1 VNNGVKLDYR
11 KTFLLGLGY
20 LGITLSWSVY
30 NSYVPI
36 FLAELLKDAAYR
48 TTLVGFIMTLDNIAA
63 ITLQPYFGAKSD
75 TTWTRLGRRMPYL
88 LVGVPVAAIAF
99 ALIPYAR
106 FSLVSIVITVGIMNL
121 AMTVFKAPTVA
132 LMPDITP
139 SSMRSKANGIINF
152 MGGLGALLAFFV
164 FSSLYRMD
172 PAFPFLVTAVLMA
185 LIVAA
190 LFLTIRESQAIES
203 GQVESAGIDQAMIM
217 ESSRDES
224 VGIVQAMIEVWTDA
238 DKSAR
243 NMLLAIFFWFV
254 GWTGIEALFTLYG
267 VEVWGMTPDQAAFS
281 LGFFS
286 LSFLVFAIP
295 SGFLATAIGRK
306 KTILVGVSGISLVI
320 IALRF
325 ANPGI
330 TLQALLLIGG
340 LFWALVNINSYPMV
354 VDMTSSAQTGAYT
367 GIYYFS
373 SSLAAIVAPPLFGR
387 FMDVLGNQALFPC
400 AFASLVVAFVFMMNV
415 DRGEVQARSPGTH
428 AA

>member
-11 KTFLLGLGY
+11 KTFLLGLGFF
-20 LGITLSWSVY
+20 GITLSWSVY

-36 FLAELLKDAAYR
+36 FLAELLKDTAYR

-88 LVGVPVAAIAF
+88 LVGVPVAAVAF

-106 FSLVSIVITVGIMNL
+106 FSLISIVITVGIMNL
-121 AMTVFKAPTVA
+121 AMTVFRAPTVA

-139 SSMRSKANGIINF
+139 SSLRSKANGIINF

-164 FSSLYRMD
+164 FSSLYRID
-172 PAFPFLVTAVLMA
+172 PAYPFLVTAALMA

-203 GQVESAGIDQAMIM
+203 SQDK
-217 ESSRDES
+217 S

-354 VDMTSSAQTGAYT
+354 VDMASSAQTGAYT
-367 GIYYFS
+367 GLYYFF
-373 SSLAAIVAPPLFGR
+373 SSLSAIVAPPLFGR

>member
-1 VNNGVKLDYR
+1 MNNGVKLDYR
-11 KTFLLGLGY
+11 KTFVLGLGF
-20 LGITLSWSVY
+20 LGISLSWSIY

-36 FLAELLKDAAYR
+36 FLADLLKDTAYR

-75 TTWTRLGRRMPYL
+75 TTWTRFGRRMPYL
-88 LVGVPVAAIAF
+88 LIGVPIAAVAF

-106 FSLVSIVITVGIMNL
+106 FSLVSVIIVVGIMNV
-121 AMTVFKAPTVA
+121 AMTVFRAPTVA
-132 LMPDITP
+132 LMPDITL
-139 SSMRSKANGIINF
+139 SSLRSKANGIINF

-164 FSSLYRMD
+164 FSSLYRAD
-172 PAFPFLVTAVLMA
+172 PAFPFLVTAALMI
-185 LIVAA
+185 LIVVI
-190 LFLTIRESQAIES
+190 LFFTIRESQKIES
-203 GQVESAGIDQAMIM
+203 SEDK
-217 ESSRDES
+217 S
-224 VGIVQAMIEVWTDA
+224 VGIVQAMIEVWTDQ

-254 GWTGIEALFTLYG
+254 GWSGIEALFTLYG

-295 SGFLATAIGRK
+295 SGFIATAIGRK
-306 KTILVGVSGISLVI
+306 KTILAGVAGLGLVI
-320 IALRF
+320 AALRF

-354 VDMTSSAQTGAYT
+354 VDMTSGVRTGAYT
-367 GIYYFS
+367 GLYYFF

-387 FMDVLGNQALFPC
+387 FMDAFGYQALFPC
-400 AFASLVVAFVFMMNV
+400 ACVSIIVAFLFMMNV
-415 DRGEVQARSPGTH
+415 NRGEVSTISRSIHVT
-428 AA
+428 

>member
-1 VNNGVKLDYR
+1 MNNGVKLDYR
-11 KTFLLGLGY
+11 KTFLLGLGFF
-20 LGITLSWSVY
+20 GITLSWSVY

-36 FLAELLKDAAYR
+36 FLAELLKDTAYR

-88 LVGVPVAAIAF
+88 LVGVPVAAVAF

-106 FSLVSIVITVGIMNL
+106 FSLISIVITVGIMNL
-121 AMTVFKAPTVA
+121 AMTVFRAPTVA

-139 SSMRSKANGIINF
+139 SSLRSKANGIINF

-164 FSSLYRMD
+164 FSSLYRID
-172 PAFPFLVTAVLMA
+172 PAYPFLVTAALMA

-203 GQVESAGIDQAMIM
+203 SQDK
-217 ESSRDES
+217 S

-354 VDMTSSAQTGAYT
+354 VDMASSAQTGAYT
-367 GIYYFS
+367 GLYYFF
-373 SSLAAIVAPPLFGR
+373 SSLSAIVAPPLFGR